1 VFCAWALVGF
11 LCILVVYLEAYCAF
25 LIIQFYLLIK
35 KKMSNEVF
43 QEVLPPPF
51 EGHNCIDQDIAVINE
66 TVTLILPCNFDIE
79 LNVWTEIWV
88 LNECGVETTW
98 TKILTIRQIP
108 VFLDLLQLREDGLVV
123 LIDADQCLVLYDPR
137 TQEARNLQIYEAR
150 SAQLVSYT
158 ESLVLLNGEG
168 MDVLEQQAN

>member
-1 VFCAWALVGF
+1 MGRR
-11 LCILVVYLEAYCAF
+11 
-25 LIIQFYLLIK
+25 LLLSFD
-35 KKMSNEVF
+35 MSDEVF

-51 EGHNCIDQDIAVINE
+51 DVRNCIDQDIVVINE

-79 LNVWTEIWV
+79 LNVWIEIWV

-98 TKILTIRQIP
+98 TKILTIRQIL
-108 VFLDLLQLREDGLVV
+108 VFWDLLQLREDGLVV
-123 LIDADQCLVLYDPR
+123 LTDEDQCLVLYDPR

-168 MDVLEQQAN
+168 MNVLEQQANLS